1 MRQSPGRT
9 AIALTIAGSDS
20 SGGAGIQADLK
31 TFTALGVYGASVIT
45 ALTAQNTRG
54 VEGVETIRPEFV
66 LAQLNAVIADLDVGA
81 VKTGMLANGAIVTT
95 VARRLREVMGGGR
108 PVPLIVDPVM
118 VATSGDVLLA
128 ADAIDAIRQELAPL
142 ATLLTPNRAEAA
154 RLLGGETADS
164 EAAAAAQAK
173 ALFARFGCPI
183 LLKGGHGSGSD
194 AVDLYFA
201 GSDLVRLSRP
211 RLDTPHTH
219 GTGCVLSA
227 AVAALLARGLPLQAA
242 LAGAKAFVWQ
252 GLAAGASLGVGQGR
266 GPVDCLFGIRG
277 TPLPLENCDPEQ

>member
-54 VEGVETIRPEFV
+54 VEGVEAIRPEFV
-66 LAQLNAVIADLDVGA
+66 LAQLNSVLSDLDVGA

-95 VARRLREVMGGGR
+95 VARRLREVTGSGR
-108 PVPLIVDPVM
+108 PLPLIVDPVM
-118 VATSGDVLLA
+118 VATSGDALLA

-142 ATLLTPNRAEAA
+142 ATLLTPNLAEAA
-154 RLLGGETADS
+154 RLLGAEPADS

-173 ALFARFGCPI
+173 ALFARLGCPI
-183 LLKGGHGSGSD
+183 LLKGGHASGSE

-201 GSDLVRLSRP
+201 GSELVRLSRP
-211 RLDTPHTH
+211 RLDTPHSH
-219 GTGCVLSA
+219 GSGCVLSA
-227 AVAALLARGLPLQAA
+227 AVAALQARGAGLQAA
-242 LAGAKAFVWQ
+242 IAGAKAFVWQ

-266 GPVDCLFGIRG
+266 GPVDCLFGIRR
-277 TPLPLENCDPEQ
+277 TSLPIENYDPEQ

>member
-1 MRQSPGRT
+1 MRQSLGRT

-66 LAQLNAVIADLDVGA
+66 LAQLNAVIADLDVGV

-108 PVPLIVDPVM
+108 RLPLIVDPVM

-277 TPLPLENCDPEQ
+277 TPLPIENCDPKQ

>member
-31 TFTALGVYGASVIT
+31 TFTALGVYGACVIT

-54 VEGVETIRPEFV
+54 VEGVEATRPQFV
-66 LAQLNAVIADLDVGA
+66 LAQLNSVLSDLDVGA
-81 VKTGMLANGAIVTT
+81 IKTGMLANGAIITT
-95 VARRLREVMGGGR
+95 VARRLREVTASGR
-108 PVPLIVDPVM
+108 PMPLIVDPVM

-128 ADAIDAIRQELAPL
+128 ADAIDAIGQELAPL
-142 ATLLTPNRAEAA
+142 ATLLTPNLAEAA
-154 RLLGGETADS
+154 RLLGAVEADS

-194 AVDLYFA
+194 ALDFYFA

-211 RLDTPHTH
+211 RLDTPIPMAPVACSPPPWPRCWR
-219 GTGCVLSA
+219 GAWACARPSPAPRPLSGRA
-227 AVAALLARGLPLQAA
+227 SRPAPTSALAR
-242 LAGAKAFVWQ
+242 AGARWIAS
-252 GLAAGASLGVGQGR
+252 LASAGAPS
-266 GPVDCLFGIRG
+266 D
-277 TPLPLENCDPEQ
+277 

>member
-1 MRQSPGRT
+1 M
-9 AIALTIAGSDS
+9 
-20 SGGAGIQADLK
+20 
-31 TFTALGVYGASVIT
+31 
-45 ALTAQNTRG
+45 
-54 VEGVETIRPEFV
+54 
-66 LAQLNAVIADLDVGA
+66 
-81 VKTGMLANGAIVTT
+81 
-95 VARRLREVMGGGR
+95 
-108 PVPLIVDPVM
+108 PLIVDPVM

-194 AVDLYFA
+194 ALDLYFA

-277 TPLPLENCDPEQ
+277 TPLPIENCDPEQ